1 MDVDEARELI
11 RDQHRAVLGTARDDG
26 TPLMTP
32 VLAAVDPEGR
42 VVISTRSGSG
52 KVRNLRRDPRAWLC
66 VLPDAFFGR
75 WFQVDAE
82 AEIVELPDALPLL
95 EDYYRSISGEHEDWK
110 SYREAMRA
118 ENRVLLRL
126 TPTRAIG

>member
-1 MDVDEARELI
+1 MDVDVARELL
-11 RDQHRAVLGTARDDG
+11 REQHRAVLGTLRGDG

-32 VLAAVDPEGR
+32 VLATVDANGR
-42 VVISTRSGSG
+42 VVISTRSASG

-82 AEIVELPDALPLL
+82 AEVVELPDALPLL
-95 EDYYRSISGEHEDWK
+95 EDYYRRVSGEHEDWD
-110 SYREAMRA
+110 SYREAMRS

>member
-1 MDVDEARELI
+1 MDVDEARELV
-11 RDQHRAVLGTARDDG
+11 REQHRAVLGTPRGDG

-32 VLAAVDPEGR
+32 VLAAVDAEGR
-42 VVISTRSGSG
+42 VVISTRSTSG

-75 WFQVDAE
+75 WFQIDAE
-82 AEIVELPDALPLL
+82 VEIVELPDALPLL
-95 EDYYRSISGEHEDWK
+95 EEYYRAISGEHEDWE

-118 ENRVLLRL
+118 ESRVLLRL
-126 TPTRAIG
+126 TPTSAIG

>member
-11 RDQHRAVLGTARDDG
+11 RSQHRAVLGTLRGDG

-32 VLAAVDPEGR
+32 VLAAVDAEDR
-42 VVISTRSGSG
+42 VVISTRSSSG

-66 VLPDAFFGR
+66 VLPDEFFGR
-75 WFQVDAE
+75 WFQLDAS
-82 AEIVELPDALPLL
+82 AEIVELPDAMGPL
-95 EDYYRSISGEHEDWK
+95 EEYYRAISGEHDDWE
-110 SYREAMRA
+110 SYRDAMRR

>member
-1 MDVDEARELI
+1 MDVDEAVELI
-11 RDQHRAVLGTARDDG
+11 RDQHHAVLGTLREGG

-32 VLAAVDPEGR
+32 VLAAVDEQGR
-42 VVISTRSGSG
+42 AVVSTRSGSG

-75 WFQVDAE
+75 WFQLDADV
-82 AEIVELPDALPLL
+82 EIVELPEAMPLL
-95 EDYYRSISGEHEDWK
+95 EDYYRAISGEHENWD
-110 SYREAMRA
+110 SYRESMRS

-126 TPTRAIG
+126 APTRAVG

>member
-11 RDQHRAVLGTARDDG
+11 RTQHRAVLGTLRDDA

-32 VLAAVDPEGR
+32 VLAALDTEDR

-66 VLPDAFFGR
+66 VLPDEFFGR
-75 WFQVDAE
+75 WFQLDASV
-82 AEIVELPDALPLL
+82 EIVELPDALAPL
-95 EDYYRSISGEHEDWK
+95 EEYYRAISGEHDDWD
-110 SYREAMRA
+110 SYREAMRR

>member
-1 MDVDEARELI
+1 MDVDEAVALI
-11 RDQHRAVLGTARDDG
+11 RDQHHAVLGTLREDG

-32 VLAAVDPEGR
+32 VLAAVDEQGR
-42 VVISTRSGSG
+42 AVVSTRSGSG

-75 WFQVDAE
+75 WFQLDADV
-82 AEIVELPDALPLL
+82 EIVALPEALPLL
-95 EDYYRSISGEHEDWK
+95 EDYYRSLSGEHEDWD
-110 SYREAMRA
+110 SYREAMRS

-126 TPTRAIG
+126 TPTRAVG